1 MKISVVQIVAILA
14 GLTFAGIIL
23 QAGVAAS
30 ILALFFQG
38 YVGDPDARSFL
49 PILILTPVALFGGLG
64 VRRGVVAV
72 AHRLGTKRWPPRP
85 QGGTAMTWLLLQ
97 ASCAAAPIL
106 LTTLFAS
113 TLLFRQNYGPEAQ
126 SIWGAEL
133 TPREP
138 TKWEA
143 AQADRADRGR
153 RTKDLRRRLE
163 TPSTLTDAELGEC
176 AKDFRPLQTAT
187 RQRLRL
193 ELAKRSIVASLLAE
207 PSRRRVLLSFM
218 DNTGGIAGLSDSD
231 VDAVCEYGA
240 SNLAYSWL
248 KECAARAPQP
258 TPDGPR
264 DFLKEIEAM
273 EQSGDAE

>member
-1 MKISVVQIVAILA
+1 
-14 GLTFAGIIL
+14 
-23 QAGVAAS
+23 
-30 ILALFFQG
+30 
-38 YVGDPDARSFL
+38 
-49 PILILTPVALFGGLG
+49 
-64 VRRGVVAV
+64 
-72 AHRLGTKRWPPRP
+72 
-85 QGGTAMTWLLLQ
+85 MTWLLVQ
-97 ASCAAAPIL
+97 AFCAAAPIL
-106 LTTLFAS
+106 LTTWFAVRIAH
-113 TLLFRQNYGPEAQ
+113 FRLTYDPEAQ
-126 SIWGAEL
+126 STWEAQQ